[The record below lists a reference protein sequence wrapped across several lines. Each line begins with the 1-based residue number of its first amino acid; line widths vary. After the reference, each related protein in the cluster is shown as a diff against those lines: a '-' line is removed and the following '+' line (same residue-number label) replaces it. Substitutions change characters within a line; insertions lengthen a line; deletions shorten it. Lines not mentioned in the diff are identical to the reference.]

1 MTPAHFFCSW
11 YVHLA
16 RVMLLSSM
24 NATVALGSRN
34 MRMRTFTALAIATL
48 IGLAA
53 AAAPAAA
60 KTVKACQ
67 QEWRADKTAMQAAG
81 KTEKAYVA
89 ECRTAA
95 AATAAPAHKA

>member
-1 MTPAHFFCSW
+1 
-11 YVHLA
+11 
-16 RVMLLSSM
+16 
-24 NATVALGSRN
+24 

-95 AATAAPAHKA
+95 AATAAPARKAKEGDSSGY